1 MKLHLFKYSALS
13 AGFASLALASAPTTM
28 DGGPYFRTSTVNP
41 FVSIQAIATDAMGFE
56 VAGLRKI
63 KVPTTATTTG
73 EPCLASDEHPQQN
86 CEETQYGSY
95 VDAYRLT
102 VSYLSKDTNLASDE
116 YPQGDRWTADFVFD
130 AKDVNAA
137 LAAAA
142 LGAHGKQKSKAL
154 QKLVAS
160 YNWTTLDRQ
169 ATVIARE
176 CPRELVGDT
185 EPRKIDPSCEDE
197 TANVIE
203 KVVALQ
209 VQLSR

>member
-1 MKLHLFKYSALS
+1 MKPHLFKYSALS
-13 AGFASLALASAPTTM
+13 AGFVSLALASAPTTI
-28 DGGPYFRTSTVNP
+28 DGGPHSGTSTVNP
-41 FVSIQAIATDAMGFE
+41 FVSIQAIATDATGFE
-56 VAGLRKI
+56 VAGLTKI
-63 KVPTTATTTG
+63 KVPTTATNTG
-73 EPCLASDEHPQQN
+73 EPCLASDEYPQQN

-102 VSYLSKDTNLASDE
+102 VSYLSKETNLASDE
-116 YPQGDRWTADFVFD
+116 YPQGCRWTADFVFD

-142 LGAHGKQKSKAL
+142 LSAHGKQKKEAL

-160 YNWTTLDRQ
+160 YNWITLDRQ
-169 ATVIARE
+169 ATVTRE

-185 EPRKIDPSCEDE
+185 EWRKIDPSCEDK

-209 VQLSR
+209 VQLSS